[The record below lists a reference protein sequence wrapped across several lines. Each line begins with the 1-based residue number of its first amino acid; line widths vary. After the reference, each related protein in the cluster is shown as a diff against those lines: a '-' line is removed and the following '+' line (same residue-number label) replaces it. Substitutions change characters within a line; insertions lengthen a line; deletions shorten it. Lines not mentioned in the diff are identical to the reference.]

1 MFSEGLKLSTRSDIY
16 TTWGMARAGL
26 SGSEPGAD
34 LSAWLAKI
42 MARLSGST
50 APSRAVYITT
60 QQYPS
65 VVRLY
70 STSHLTSTWRP
81 SSILIDKTPSPNTYR
96 LRDPWRKGLHH
107 VMIAKFLNTYQP
119 TIYPPWLRPTRF
131 LIHSLAMKFSSILD
145 DMCVSY
151 VLLALSP
158 LTSV

>member
-1 MFSEGLKLSTRSDIY
+1 
-16 TTWGMARAGL
+16 MARAGL

-70 STSHLTSTWRP
+70 STSHLTST
-81 SSILIDKTPSPNTYR
+81 
-96 LRDPWRKGLHH
+96 
-107 VMIAKFLNTYQP
+107 
-119 TIYPPWLRPTRF
+119 
-131 LIHSLAMKFSSILD
+131 
-145 DMCVSY
+145 
-151 VLLALSP
+151 
-158 LTSV
+158 